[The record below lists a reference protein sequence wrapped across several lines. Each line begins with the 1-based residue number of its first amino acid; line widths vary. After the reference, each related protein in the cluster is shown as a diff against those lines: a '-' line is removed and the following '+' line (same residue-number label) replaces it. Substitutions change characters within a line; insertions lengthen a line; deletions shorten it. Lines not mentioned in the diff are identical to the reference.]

1 MKKYLFPLADG
12 RFLEV
17 KQNKIDNAL
26 PYIERRLEYFLPVEC
41 VEKNEIIKVV
51 HYIRVNV
58 NRDCRKEEV
67 NGLVEQIK
75 QLLLDTLDHMTTY
88 ELHRWQEYKY
98 DDESELED
106 SSDNEETAYKK
117 CPICVHRNNSCLFG
131 SPECN
136 FEEEQ

>member
-1 MKKYLFPLADG
+1 MKKYLFPLGDG

-17 KQNKIDNAL
+17 KQSKIDNAL

-41 VEKNEIIKVV
+41 VEKNEIIKVI

-98 DDESELED
+98 DDME
-106 SSDNEETAYKK
+106 
-117 CPICVHRNNSCLFG
+117 G
-131 SPECN
+131 
-136 FEEEQ
+136 EEECLKSEKEIVQTASGTIRPVRSLTVKK

>member
-1 MKKYLFPLADG
+1 MKRYLFPLADG

-17 KQNKIDNAL
+17 KQSKIDNAL

-41 VEKNEIIKVV
+41 VEKNEIIKVI

-88 ELHRWQEYKY
+88 ELHRWQEYNY
-98 DDESELED
+98 DDME
-106 SSDNEETAYKK
+106 
-117 CPICVHRNNSCLFG
+117 G
-131 SPECN
+131 
-136 FEEEQ
+136 EEECLKSEKEIVQTASGTIRPVRSLTVKK

>member
-41 VEKNEIIKVV
+41 VEKNEIIKVI

-98 DDESELED
+98 DDDDDMEGEPNDL
-106 SSDNEETAYKK
+106 
-117 CPICVHRNNSCLFG
+117 R
-131 SPECN
+131 
-136 FEEEQ
+136 

>member
-1 MKKYLFPLADG
+1 MKRYLFPLADG

-26 PYIERRLEYFLPVEC
+26 PYIERRLEWFLPVEC
-41 VEKNEIIKVV
+41 VEKDEIKKVIN
-51 HYIRVNV
+51 YIRVNV

-67 NGLVEQIK
+67 NGLVAQIK

-98 DDESELED
+98 DDME
-106 SSDNEETAYKK
+106 
-117 CPICVHRNNSCLFG
+117 G
-131 SPECN
+131 
-136 FEEEQ
+136 EEECLKSEKEIVQTASGTIRPVRSLTVKK

>member
-1 MKKYLFPLADG
+1 MKRYLFPLADG

-67 NGLVEQIK
+67 NGLVAQIK
-75 QLLLDTLDHMTTY
+75 NLLLETLDHMTTY

-98 DDESELED
+98 DDME
-106 SSDNEETAYKK
+106 
-117 CPICVHRNNSCLFG
+117 G
-131 SPECN
+131 
-136 FEEEQ
+136 EEECLKSEKEIVQTASGTIRPVRSLTVKR

>member
-1 MKKYLFPLADG
+1 MKRYLFPLADG

-41 VEKNEIIKVV
+41 EEKNEIIKVI

-98 DDESELED
+98 DDME
-106 SSDNEETAYKK
+106 
-117 CPICVHRNNSCLFG
+117 G
-131 SPECN
+131 
-136 FEEEQ
+136 EEECLKSEKEIVQTASGTIRPVRSLTVKK

>member
-17 KQNKIDNAL
+17 KQSKIDNAL

-41 VEKNEIIKVV
+41 VEKNEIIKVI

-75 QLLLDTLDHMTTY
+75 KLLLDTLDHMTTY

-98 DDESELED
+98 DDME
-106 SSDNEETAYKK
+106 
-117 CPICVHRNNSCLFG
+117 G
-131 SPECN
+131 
-136 FEEEQ
+136 EEECLKSEKEIVQTASGTIRPVRSLTVKK

>member
-1 MKKYLFPLADG
+1 MKRYLFPLADG

-67 NGLVEQIK
+67 NGLVAQIK
-75 QLLLDTLDHMTTY
+75 NLLLETLDHMTTY

-98 DDESELED
+98 DDME
-106 SSDNEETAYKK
+106 
-117 CPICVHRNNSCLFG
+117 G
-131 SPECN
+131 
-136 FEEEQ
+136 EEECLKSEKGIVQTASGTIRPVRSLTVKK